1 MFFLSSLGYDYLVFP
16 RPVLYDLLLAKVPK
30 EKIAFKK
37 KVLSIKQTDDE
48 VTIHCSDNTSYE
60 GHILVGADGA
70 YSAVRQC
77 LYKQLAQEN
86 KLPASDAEQMNG
98 KKRGIGE

>member
-1 MFFLSSLGYDYLVFP
+1 M
-16 RPVLYDLLLAKVPK
+16 PK

-37 KVLSIKQTDDE
+37 KVLSIQQTDDE

-60 GHILVGADGA
+60 GNILVGADGA

-77 LYKQLAQEN
+77 MYKQLAQEN
-86 KLPASDAEQMNG
+86 KLSASDAEQMNG
-98 KKRGIGE
+98 RKKIRSSEQQTFHKVDFITDHFFSFGF